1 MEVEVKI
8 LFDAYGQLSKAGL
21 SLTDLKTN
29 TCLSFIVPDS
39 IGQHGD
45 TRIFLVLVCP
55 NLQNLQLD
63 KELQKK
69 IPFVLSYPKEQ
80 VPELIPFDA
89 SDKISAKKFWV
100 NSLQDDLSSEALK
113 LIRDIEEGFEA
124 GYEPELC
131 EEGIN
136 GTYFLKDKNGNK
148 IGVFKPQDEEGNSPQ
163 NPKKYNDNGDDTDKE
178 LDSSKGIKPGDAAL
192 REVAAFLLDSSKFHG
207 VPLTFMAKISHPS
220 FSNQTQKTG
229 SLQSFV
235 KHHGCSEDI
244 SVNMF
249 PVHEVQKIGILDIMM
264 LNMDRHGGNILFQK
278 TQSGYHLV
286 PIDHGFSM
294 PEYKSDDE
302 SSLGNAW
309 FDWFTWSQA
318 KEKLNPESKLY
329 IEHIDA
335 DVNARLLTEKLNMT
349 PDSIKTMKI
358 TTMLLKK
365 GAQNDLSL
373 YDIASLICRQDL
385 DVPSA
390 LEVLCKNVEGM
401 IESQD
406 SEELFFQCLSK
417 LMDEQIDKI
426 K

>member
-8 LFDAYGQLSKAGL
+8 LFDTYGQLSKFGL
-21 SLTDLKTN
+21 SFTDLKTN
-29 TCLSFIVPDS
+29 TCFSFIAPDY

-45 TRIFLVLVCP
+45 TRIFFVLVCP
-55 NLQNLQLD
+55 NIKNLQLE
-63 KELQKK
+63 KGLQKK
-69 IPFVLSYPKEQ
+69 TPFVCPKQ
-80 VPELIPFDA
+80 NVPELIAFPE
-89 SDKISAKKFWV
+89 DKISAKKFWL
-100 NSLQDDLSSEALK
+100 NSLQNDLSSEAFD

-163 NPKKYNDNGDDTDKE
+163 NPKNGEDSEKE

-207 VPLTFMAKISHPS
+207 VPLTLMAKISHPS
-220 FSNQTQKTG
+220 FSNQTVKTG

-318 KEKLNPESKLY
+318 KEKLNPESKRY
-329 IEHIDA
+329 IEQIDVDA
-335 DVNARLLTEKLNMT
+335 NARLLTEKLSMT

-365 GAQNDLSL
+365 GAQSDLSL
-373 YDIASLICRQDL
+373 YDIANLICRQNL
-385 DVPSA
+385 DEPSS
-390 LEVLCKNVEGM
+390 LEVLCKKAEGM

-406 SEELFFQCLSK
+406 NREELFFQCLSK
-417 LMDEQIDKI
+417 LMDEQIYKI

>member
-8 LFDAYGQLSKAGL
+8 LFDTYGQLSKVGL
-21 SLTDLKTN
+21 SFTDLKTN
-29 TCLSFIVPDS
+29 TCLSFIAPDS

-45 TRIFLVLVCP
+45 SRIFFVLVCP
-55 NLQNLQLD
+55 NIENLQFE
-63 KELQKK
+63 KGLQKTL
-69 IPFVLSYPKEQ
+69 VCPKQ
-80 VPELIPFDA
+80 HVPELIAFQE
-89 SDKISAKKFWV
+89 DKISTKKFWV
-100 NSLQDDLSSEALK
+100 NSLQDDLSSEAFN

-163 NPKKYNDNGDDTDKE
+163 NPKKNGEDSEKE
-178 LDSSKGIKPGDAAL
+178 LDSSKGIMPGDAAL

-220 FSNQTQKTG
+220 FSNQTVKTG

-249 PVHEVQKIGILDIMM
+249 PVQEVQKIGILDIMM

-318 KEKLNPESKLY
+318 KEKLNQESKLY
-329 IEHIDA
+329 IEQIDVDA
-335 DVNARLLTEKLNMT
+335 NARLLTEKLNMT

-365 GAQNDLSL
+365 GAHSDLSL
-373 YDIASLICRQDL
+373 YDIANLICRQNL
-385 DVPSA
+385 DEPCS
-390 LEVLCKNVEGM
+390 LEVLCKKAEGM

-406 SEELFFQCLSK
+406 NKEELFFQNLSK
-417 LMDEQIDKI
+417 LMDEEIDKI

>member
-1 MEVEVKI
+1 MEVEVNI
-8 LFDAYGQLSKAGL
+8 LFDTYGQLSKVGL
-21 SLTDLKTN
+21 SFTDLKTN
-29 TCLSFIVPDS
+29 TCLSFIAPDS

-45 TRIFLVLVCP
+45 SRIFFVLVCP
-55 NLQNLQLD
+55 NIENLQFE
-63 KELQKK
+63 KGLQKTL
-69 IPFVLSYPKEQ
+69 VCPKQ
-80 VPELIPFDA
+80 HVPELIAFQE
-89 SDKISAKKFWV
+89 DKISTKKFWV
-100 NSLQDDLSSEALK
+100 NSLQDDLSSEAFN

-163 NPKKYNDNGDDTDKE
+163 NPKKNGEDSEKE
-178 LDSSKGIKPGDAAL
+178 LDSSKGIMPGDAAL

-220 FSNQTQKTG
+220 FSNQTVKTG

-249 PVHEVQKIGILDIMM
+249 PVQEVQKIGILDIMM

-318 KEKLNPESKLY
+318 KEKLNQESKLY
-329 IEHIDA
+329 IEQIDVDA
-335 DVNARLLTEKLNMT
+335 NARLLTEKLNMT

-365 GAQNDLSL
+365 GAHSDLSL
-373 YDIASLICRQDL
+373 YDIANLICRQNL
-385 DVPSA
+385 DEPCS
-390 LEVLCKNVEGM
+390 LEVLCKKAEGM

-406 SEELFFQCLSK
+406 NKEELFFQNLSK
-417 LMDEQIDKI
+417 LMDEEIDKI